1 MRRSIARF
9 LALTLLA
16 LFFAIAAWSQS
27 GDTILAG
34 TGANGAGILTDAK
47 GMTLYIFTKDP
58 NGKSVCNGGCAK
70 AWPPFYV
77 STISVSPPLSAA
89 DFGSITR
96 DDGTPQTTFR
106 GWPLYYWFR
115 DKQPGDMTGQGVGKV
130 WYAVDPA
137 KLAAKAV
144 APAKSGAW

>member
-1 MRRSIARF
+1 MRRSIARG
-9 LALTLLA
+9 LALALLA
-16 LFFAIAAWSQS
+16 GLFALAAWSQS

-34 TGANGAGILTDAK
+34 TGANGASILTDAK

-58 NGKSVCNGGCAK
+58 NGKSVCDGGCAK
-70 AWPPFYV
+70 AWPPFYA
-77 STISVSPPLSAA
+77 STVSVSPPLSAA

-96 DDGTPQTTFR
+96 DDGSRQTTFR
-106 GWPLYYWFR
+106 GWPLYYWFK

-130 WYAVDPA
+130 WYVVDPA
-137 KLAAKAV
+137 KLAAKVA